1 MISGKEGARVKFLP
15 LVWSEVWRN
24 PSRTLLL
31 LLQVGVAFTL
41 FGLLNGMN
49 SALKLAVTKQRADV
63 LYVTNR
69 VNSND
74 DLLPLHYEQ
83 KIGALPGVLVV
94 TPQNYLVGEYQS
106 PNQQVIAVATDPRK
120 YFAYNTYLKVAD
132 DQVSATQ
139 KLRTAAIAGAAL
151 AHKYGWKVGD
161 RVSLNTGTL
170 LKDGSG
176 TWTFDIVGIYD
187 NPEGPDLSTVL
198 IINND
203 YLDQARAEPTNSV
216 ARFVVKVAEGK
227 DVPNVIDSIDNLFA
241 NSSFETATV
250 SENEN
255 AQTRLRSL
263 GNLDLIARAVTAAA
277 FSALLLSVGTTL
289 VYAIRQR
296 TRELGVMK
304 ALGFS
309 NRALVTLVIVE
320 VVLVMVIGA
329 LLGLLAAWRVLPL
342 ARQYAGNIAMPAQVV
357 VSGIGCAVVIALVC
371 AWLPARHAV
380 RLRVV
385 EALAKP

>member
-1 MISGKEGARVKFLP
+1 MKFLP
-15 LVWSEVWRN
+15 LIWSGAWRN

-49 SALKLAVTKQRADV
+49 SALKLAVKKQRADV

-69 VNSND
+69 VSD
-74 DLLPLHYEQ
+74 DLLPLHYAE
-83 KIGALPGVLVV
+83 KIEAVPGVLVV
-94 TPQNYLVGEYQS
+94 NPQNFLFGEYQN
-106 PNQQVIAVATDPRK
+106 PNQQVIAVATDPKK
-120 YFAYNTYLKVAD
+120 YFEINTYCEVAA
-132 DQVSATQ
+132 DQVSAAQ
-139 KLRTAAIAGAAL
+139 NVRTGAIAGAAL

-161 RVSLNTGTL
+161 HVSLNTGTL

-176 TWTFDIVGIYD
+176 TWTFDIVGIWE

-198 IINND
+198 VINND
-203 YLDQARAEPTNSV
+203 YLDQASAEPTNSV
-216 ARFVVKVAEGK
+216 ARFVVKVAKGQ
-227 DVPNVIDSIDNLFA
+227 DIPSVIDSIDNLFA

-250 SENEN
+250 SENES

-263 GNLDLIARAVTAAA
+263 GNLDLIARAVTLAA
-277 FSALLLSVGTTL
+277 FSALLLSVGTML
-289 VYAIRQR
+289 VYTIRQR

-309 NRALVTLVIVE
+309 NRALVTLLIVE
-320 VVLVMVIGA
+320 VLFVMVIGA
-329 LLGLLAAWRVLPL
+329 LLGLVAAWRVLPL
-342 ARQYAGNIAMPAQVV
+342 AREYAGEVEMPAQVV
-357 VSGIGCAVVIALVC
+357 ISGIACAVVIALVC

-380 RLRVV
+380 KLRVV

>member
-1 MISGKEGARVKFLP
+1 
-15 LVWSEVWRN
+15 
-24 PSRTLLL
+24 
-31 LLQVGVAFTL
+31 
-41 FGLLNGMN
+41 MN
-49 SALKLAVTKQRADV
+49 SALKLAVKKQRADV

-69 VNSND
+69 VNAND
-74 DLLPLHYEQ
+74 DLLPLNYAQ
-83 KIGALPGVLVV
+83 KIEALPGVQLV
-94 TPQNYLVGEYQS
+94 TPQNFLVGEYQS

-120 YFAYNTYLKVAD
+120 YFEYNAYLKVAD
-132 DQVSATQ
+132 DQVSAAQ
-139 KLRTAAIAGAAL
+139 NLRTGAIAGAAL

-161 RVSLNTGTL
+161 HVPLNTGTL

-187 NPEGPDLSTVL
+187 YPEGPDLSTVL

-216 ARFVVKVAEGK
+216 ARFVVKVADGQ
-227 DVPNVIDSIDNLFA
+227 DIPGVIDSIDNLFA

-263 GNLDLIARAVTAAA
+263 GNLDLIARAVTLAA
-277 FSALLLSVGTTL
+277 FSALLLSVGTML

-309 NRALVTLVIVE
+309 NRALVTLVTLE
-320 VVLVMVIGA
+320 VLLVMVIGS
-329 LLGLLAAWRVLPL
+329 LLGLVAAWRVLPL
-342 ARQYAGNIAMPAQVV
+342 AREPGRPVEMSAQVV
-357 VSGIGCAVVIALVC
+357 IVGVACAVVIALVC

-380 RLRVV
+380 KLRVV

>member
-1 MISGKEGARVKFLP
+1 VKFLP
-15 LVWSEVWRN
+15 LIWSGVWRN

-69 VNSND
+69 VNAYD
-74 DLLPLHYEQ
+74 DLLPLHYAQ
-83 KIGALPGVLVV
+83 KIEALPGVLIVD
-94 TPQNYLVGEYQS
+94 PQNYLVGEYQS
-106 PNQQVIAVATDPRK
+106 PNQQVIAVATDPKK
-120 YFAYNTYLKVAD
+120 YFEINTYCEVAD
-132 DQVSATQ
+132 DQVSTAQ
-139 KLRTAAIAGAAL
+139 NLRTGAIAGAAL
-151 AHKYGWKVGD
+151 ARKYGWKVGD
-161 RVSLNTGTL
+161 HVPLNTGTL
-170 LKDGSG
+170 RKDGSS

-187 NPEGPDLSTVL
+187 YPEGPDLSTVL

-203 YLDQARAEPTNSV
+203 YLDQASAEPTRSV
-216 ARFVVKVAEGK
+216 ARFDVKVAEGQ
-227 DVPNVIDSIDNLFA
+227 DVPSVIDSIDNLFA
-241 NSSFETATV
+241 NSSFETVTV
-250 SENEN
+250 SENES
-255 AQTRLRSL
+255 AQSRLRSL
-263 GNLDLIARAVTAAA
+263 GNLDLIARAVTLAA
-277 FSALLLSVGTTL
+277 FSALLLSVGTML

-320 VVLVMVIGA
+320 VLFVMVIGA
-329 LLGLLAAWRVLPL
+329 LLGLVAAWRVLPL
-342 ARQYAGNIAMPAQVV
+342 AREYAGEIEMPARVV
-357 VSGIGCAVVIALVC
+357 VSGIACAVVIALVC

-380 RLRVV
+380 KLRVV
-385 EALAKP
+385 EALGKP